1 MARIAGINIPQN
13 KIVSIALTYIHGIGP
28 HSSNKICEKLEIPK
42 TFRIYLALMIPILMH
57 GTYNMIC
64 VIQDV
69 DVNYIETNI
78 FESVKT
84 EFDAIAGI
92 VELTR
97 TWEET
102 K

>member
-1 MARIAGINIPQN
+1 MS
-13 KIVSIALTYIHGIGP
+13 KISKEGFEQITIIRNALDAMYD
-28 HSSNKICEKLEIPK
+28 KLDKVVYVKRKPTK
-42 TFRIYLALMIPILMH
+42 
-57 GTYNMIC
+57 
-64 VIQDV
+64 DV